1 MRVANDEVG
10 LVISVARICTGRRKS
25 PVSLKAD
32 WAGLRPIPRGT
43 LPRATDYA
51 TDYAGFSARAC
62 TSSQQH
68 RAAGGRQLTYSSAWA
83 GVWGR
88 ADQPAARRL
97 GGHSA
102 GTRRVTARQ
111 HATGNA
117 TAINRRRIHQ
127 RRSRSTR
134 ARGAQI
140 FQAQKCRYR
149 AGLHISLIDLP
160 GPPGHRSAMALRG
173 P

>member
-1 MRVANDEVG
+1 MVALSLITFNICLRAPNG

-43 LPRATDYA
+43 LPRAADYA

-62 TSSQQH
+62 TSFQQ
-68 RAAGGRQLTYSSAWA
+68 RAAGSRQLTYSSAWA

-111 HATGNA
+111 HTTGNA
-117 TAINRRRIHQ
+117 TAINRRVFGKKM
-127 RRSRSTR
+127 
-134 ARGAQI
+134 A
-140 FQAQKCRYR
+140 KNW
-149 AGLHISLIDLP
+149 
-160 GPPGHRSAMALRG
+160 PPEMPL
-173 P
+173 